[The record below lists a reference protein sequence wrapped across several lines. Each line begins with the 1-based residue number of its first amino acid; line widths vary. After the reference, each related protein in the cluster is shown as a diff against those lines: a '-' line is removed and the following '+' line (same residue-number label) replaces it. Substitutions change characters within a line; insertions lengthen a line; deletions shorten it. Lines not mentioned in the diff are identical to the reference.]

1 MVGAALNRCRC
12 FTSDCLM
19 AKKSGYKNKNI
30 GVLGKKTQWKK
41 GQSGNPNGQPRK
53 LPSLNAVLTRVFGV
67 TKDDDV
73 SKIDLLI
80 EAMYKQAIK
89 KGNVQA
95 ANLILDRMH
104 GKPKQSVEVS
114 GVLQAREEV
123 SKLMPF
129 AKPKK

>member
-1 MVGAALNRCRC
+1 
-12 FTSDCLM
+12 M
-19 AKKSGYKNKNI
+19 AKRGPGNPNI
-30 GVLGKKTQWKK
+30 GKEGKKYQWKK

-67 TKDDDV
+67 TAEDEV
-73 SKIDLLI
+73 SKVELI
-80 EAMYKQAIK
+80 LEAMYKQAIK

-104 GKPKQSVEVS
+104 GRPKQSVEIS
-114 GVLQAREEV
+114 GALEAREEV

>member
-1 MVGAALNRCRC
+1 
-12 FTSDCLM
+12 M
-19 AKKSGYKNKNI
+19 AKRRPGNPKI
-30 GVLGKKTQWKK
+30 GEAGKKYRWKK

-53 LPSLNAVLTRVFGV
+53 LPSLDKVLTRVFGV
-67 TKDDDV
+67 TEDDEV
-73 SKIDLLI
+73 SKIDLLL

-104 GKPKQSVEVS
+104 GKPKQAVEIS
-114 GVLQAREEV
+114 GALEAREQV

-129 AKPKK
+129 AKPKDK

>member
-1 MVGAALNRCRC
+1 
-12 FTSDCLM
+12 M

-30 GVLGKKTQWKK
+30 ANLGKKTQWKK

-67 TKDDDV
+67 TAEDEI
-73 SKIDLLI
+73 SKVELI
-80 EAMYKQAIK
+80 LEAMYKQAIK

-104 GKPKQSVEVS
+104 GRPKQSVEIS
-114 GVLQAREEV
+114 GALEAREEV

>member
-1 MVGAALNRCRC
+1 
-12 FTSDCLM
+12 M
-19 AKKSGYKNKNI
+19 AKRRPGNPNI
-30 GVLGKKTQWKK
+30 GKIGKSTQWKK
-41 GQSGNPNGQPRK
+41 GQTGNPNGQPRK

-67 TKDDDV
+67 TAEDEV

-104 GKPKQSVEVS
+104 GRPKQSVEIS
-114 GVLQAREEV
+114 GALEAREEV

>member
-1 MVGAALNRCRC
+1 
-12 FTSDCLM
+12 M
-19 AKKSGYKNKNI
+19 AKRGPGNPNI
-30 GVLGKKTQWKK
+30 GKEGKKYQWKK

-67 TKDDDV
+67 TAEDEV

-104 GKPKQSVEVS
+104 GRPKQSIQVS
-114 GVLQAREEV
+114 GEIEAREEV

>member
-1 MVGAALNRCRC
+1 
-12 FTSDCLM
+12 M
-19 AKKSGYKNKNI
+19 ARKNLKQLVEDGKN
-30 GVLGKKTQWKK
+30 TRWKK
-41 GQSGNPNGQPRK
+41 GQKPEGAGRPRK
-53 LPSLNAVLTRVFGV
+53 LPQLDVALTRVFGV
-67 TKDDDV
+67 TSDTEV

-104 GKPKQSVEVS
+104 GRPKQSVEVS
-114 GVLQAREEV
+114 GALEASEEV